1 MVNRKNIIEKWSN
14 DEFLSSVSMHID
26 SIVSNRASIEHADL
40 SGISIGPD
48 ALLNELKN
56 KSLYRAIVKD
66 SNLSH
71 ARISGSMS
79 NSLFVRVD
87 LTKSNLDGCVLLE
100 SHIVDCNLSE
110 SKLILKMDDTI
121 CENSNFSGARIG
133 SGSSGVE
140 YGGRRVKF
148 INCNFTDV
156 IFNRVELRASKFIN
170 CNFNGAK
177 FINCDLRGVKVEGGT
192 MPLISQFEKMDPPT
206 WAQ

>member
-1 MVNRKNIIEKWSN
+1 MMNKKSIVEKWSSG
-14 DEFLSSVSMHID
+14 EFLNSVSMHIS
-26 SIVSNRASIEHADL
+26 SIISNRANIECADL

-56 KSLYRAIVKD
+56 KSLYGAVVRD

-71 ARISGSMS
+71 ASISGSMS

-87 LTKSNLDGCVLLE
+87 LSKSNLDRCILLE
-100 SHIVDCNLSE
+100 SRIVDCNLSQ
-110 SKLILKMDDTI
+110 SRLILKMDDTI
-121 CENSNFSGARIG
+121 CENSNFSRARIG
-133 SGSSGVE
+133 SGGSGVE

-156 IFNRVELRASKFIN
+156 IFNRVEFRASKFIN

-192 MPLISQFEKMDPPT
+192 IPLISQFEKMDPPT